1 MMTAR
6 YLRLRKTITLA
17 AGVLTIITTSGGCI
31 ALQSIENLG
40 EEIFGLQTRVHALEN
55 KLSTHEKGARDQQSQ
70 SSQTQQLTASQGVQ
84 LGRLESDL
92 GRMAGKVSQMEKMIG
107 SDSLGSGA
115 GQEAWLESSSLAEEM
130 TQIRQDY
137 FALKESLAFSLEGME
152 KSLTELS
159 ARITEL
165 SEQSG
170 QIKYALDDHVA
181 KSHEPKKSASPS
193 SSAPAKPS
201 LKSLMEAREAFG
213 KKQYLRLAGEIPGL
227 MGKMSKDSSKE
238 ELRYYLCESLY
249 KLGNLEDAVMACD
262 RFLKL
267 SPTKASYISRAK
279 LRLGDSYRHLGKL
292 EVSRLYYEDV
302 IREFPNSQDAVSA
315 QRRKK

>member
-1 MMTAR
+1 MIT
-6 YLRLRKTITLA
+6 LRSLQLRKTIILVV
-17 AGVLTIITTSGGCI
+17 GVTTTMTSGGCI

-70 SSQTQQLTASQGVQ
+70 SSQTQQLTASQGIQ

-92 GRMAGKVSQMEKMIG
+92 GRMAGKVSQMERIIG
-107 SDSLGSGA
+107 SENLHSGT

-137 FALKESLAFSLEGME
+137 FALKESLAFSLEELE
-152 KSLTELS
+152 KSLAELR

-165 SEQSG
+165 AEQSA
-170 QIKYALDDHVA
+170 QIKSTLDDHVA
-181 KSHEPKKSASPS
+181 KSHDQNKSVPS
-193 SSAPAKPS
+193 SSASAPAKPP
-201 LKSLMEAREAFG
+201 LQSLMEAREAFG
-213 KKQYLRLAGEIPGL
+213 KKQYLRLTGEIPRL
-227 MGKMSKDSSKE
+227 MGKMSKASSKE

-249 KLGNLEDAVMACD
+249 KLGHLEDAVMACD

-267 SPTKASYISRAK
+267 SPTKGAYISRAK
-279 LRLGDSYRHLGKL
+279 LRLGDSYRHLGKI